1 MQCSVCAKPEADVTG
16 KLLLCSKC
24 KATAYCCKKCQ
35 RSDAKSHKKVCGLLN
50 KGIGSTDAVAQ
61 ASAFRFV
68 LCFRFLIGCF
78 LVLENWL
85 CGFLICVLLNCLPN
99 KQ

>member
-61 ASAFRFV
+61 ASACFV
-68 LCFRFLIGCF
+68 FVFFSFWLLFGSGKLALRISYLCAA
-78 LVLENWL
+78 
-85 CGFLICVLLNCLPN
+85 
-99 KQ
+99 KQSS